1 MLTLFAERVNSIIFA
16 LIGYISPVLVSV
28 VSFYVYIAQGNELT
42 IGTAFT
48 VGVPTVFFRRSTL
61 SLCVCR

>member
-1 MLTLFAERVNSIIFA
+1 MMLTLFAERVNSIVFA
-16 LIGYISPVLVSV
+16 LIGYITPVLVSV

-48 VGVPTVFFRRSTL
+48 VG
-61 SLCVCR
+61 